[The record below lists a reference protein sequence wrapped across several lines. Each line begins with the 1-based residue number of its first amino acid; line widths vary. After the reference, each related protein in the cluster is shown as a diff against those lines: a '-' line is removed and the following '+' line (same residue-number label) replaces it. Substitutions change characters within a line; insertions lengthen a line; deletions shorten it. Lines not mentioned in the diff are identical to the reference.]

1 MNTDPV
7 VRQGE
12 RLTDLPNEG
21 ASPGGAAG
29 VGGAG
34 VVGGAAGAGGA
45 PLELIAASL
54 RRERRR
60 TGLSLTEVA
69 RRAGIAKSTLSQLES
84 GTGNPSL
91 ETLWAICVALDAPF
105 SRLLDPPRP
114 HVQVIRAGEGP
125 TVAAAD
131 ANYQATLLAACP
143 PGARRDV
150 YRIAAEPG
158 HPRVSAAHMAGVIEH
173 VVLSAGRALVGVA
186 GEPVELGP
194 GDYICYPADL
204 PHVFEALV
212 TGDARRAGLRAHL
225 TGRSAVGLHDRGS
238 TLAKYGPILTHD
250 HELGLGGDLGDEG
263 G

>member
-7 VRQGE
+7 VRQNE
-12 RLTDLPNEG
+12 RVTDMPNRTG
-21 ASPGGAAG
+21 TAGGVAA
-29 VGGAG
+29 
-34 VVGGAAGAGGA
+34 AAGAGGAVATAAGAGGVPGSASGAGA
-45 PLELIAASL
+45 PLELIAAAL

-84 GTGNPSL
+84 GTGNPSI

-114 HVQVIRAGEGP
+114 RVQVIRADEGP
-125 TVAAAD
+125 TVSAAQAD
-131 ANYQATLLAACP
+131 YQATLLAACP

-158 HPRVSAAHMAGVIEH
+158 DARVSEAHMPGVIEH

-194 GDYICYPADL
+194 GDYICYPGDL
-204 PHVFEALV
+204 KHVFEALEP
-212 TGDARRAGLRAHL
+212 R
-225 TGRSAVGLHDRGS
+225 
-238 TLAKYGPILTHD
+238 TLAVLISEHT
-250 HELGLGGDLGDEG
+250 
-263 G
+263 

>member
-1 MNTDPV
+1 MNTDPA
-7 VRQGE
+7 VRQSE
-12 RLTDLPNEG
+12 RLADMPNSGAPGVSGGTGAPAGAG
-21 ASPGGAAG
+21 ASA
-29 VGGAG
+29 GAG
-34 VVGGAAGAGGA
+34 TPAGAGGA

-114 HVQVIRAGEGP
+114 HVLLIRADEGP
-125 TVAAAD
+125 TVAAAH

-150 YRIAAEPG
+150 YRIVAEPG
-158 HPRVSAAHMAGVIEH
+158 HPRESAAHMAGVVEH

-204 PHVFEALV
+204 PHVFQAL
-212 TGDARRAGLRAHL
+212 TPG
-225 TGRSAVGLHDRGS
+225 
-238 TLAKYGPILTHD
+238 TLAVLVSEHT
-250 HELGLGGDLGDEG
+250 
-263 G
+263 

>member
-12 RLTDLPNEG
+12 RLTDMPNDGVASGGSG
-21 ASPGGAAG
+21 ASAG
-29 VGGAG
+29 VGGA
-34 VVGGAAGAGGA
+34 AGA

-114 HVQVIRAGEGP
+114 QVQVIRANEGP
-125 TVAAAD
+125 TVAAAN
-131 ANYQATLLAACP
+131 AMSCASP
-143 PGARRDV
+143 PSRHCGRR
-150 YRIAAEPG
+150 
-158 HPRVSAAHMAGVIEH
+158 S
-173 VVLSAGRALVGVA
+173 
-186 GEPVELGP
+186 
-194 GDYICYPADL
+194 
-204 PHVFEALV
+204 
-212 TGDARRAGLRAHL
+212 
-225 TGRSAVGLHDRGS
+225 
-238 TLAKYGPILTHD
+238 
-250 HELGLGGDLGDEG
+250 
-263 G
+263 

>member
-1 MNTDPV
+1 MNQTARQARAMSRRVRPDRVLYIEPTEFIMNTDPS
-7 VRQGE
+7 VRQSE
-12 RLTDLPNEG
+12 RMDDMPNY
-21 ASPGGAAG
+21 AAG
-29 VGGAG
+29 DAK
-34 VVGGAAGAGGA
+34 GA

-60 TGLSLTEVA
+60 SGLSLTEVA

-114 HVQVIRAGEGP
+114 HTQVTRADEGP
-125 TVAAAD
+125 TVSAAH

-158 HPRVSAAHMAGVIEH
+158 QPRSSDPHMAGVVEH

-186 GEPVELGP
+186 GEPVELGA
-194 GDYICYPADL
+194 GDYVCYPADV
-204 PHVFEALV
+204 PHVFQ
-212 TGDARRAGLRAHL
+212 
-225 TGRSAVGLHDRGS
+225 AVSPG
-238 TLAKYGPILTHD
+238 TLAVLVSEHT
-250 HELGLGGDLGDEG
+250 
-263 G
+263 